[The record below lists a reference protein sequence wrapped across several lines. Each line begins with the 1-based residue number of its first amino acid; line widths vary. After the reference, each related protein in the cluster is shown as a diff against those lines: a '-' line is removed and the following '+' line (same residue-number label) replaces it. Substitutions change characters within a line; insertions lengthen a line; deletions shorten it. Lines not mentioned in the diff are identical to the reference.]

1 MKLGG
6 QKVRIMHGV
15 VHFCRNDR
23 INLQYITYIYIVEWR
38 TDDFQY
44 NASRID
50 VPVDAT
56 LYHLP
61 YMLLLTKLLLGMLQ
75 SLTQFVSSTKK
86 HFPLFFPFFLYIY
99 VCIYIYIE

>member
-1 MKLGG
+1 M
-6 QKVRIMHGV
+6 
-15 VHFCRNDR
+15 
-23 INLQYITYIYIVEWR
+23 EWR

-44 NASRID
+44 NASYID

-86 HFPLFFPFFLYIY
+86 HFPLFFPFLYIY
-99 VCIYIYIE
+99 VYIYIYRIRGRSWMMSQPNTLDTCSLLCYSHKKAHYYIKY